1 MNPAHDRYRKYLET
15 LTPKTLR
22 ELPEYVLS
30 DVRFKDP
37 LNDVRGVDS
46 MARVFQHMFENV
58 RGIQF
63 EVRHSASDGTICL
76 MSWRFEGYL
85 SGKPWG
91 FDGTSVIRFAEDGRV
106 FEHIDHWDA
115 ARDFYER
122 LPFIGRLLA
131 FLRRRL
137 RVD

>member
-1 MNPAHDRYRKYLET
+1 MNPAHDHYRQYLET
-15 LTPKTLR
+15 LSPETLR
-22 ELPEYVLS
+22 ELSEYVLS

-46 MARVFQHMFENV
+46 MSRVFRHMFENV
-58 RGIQF
+58 QDIRF
-63 EVRHSASDGTICL
+63 EVRHLASDDTICL
-76 MSWRFEGYL
+76 MSWRFKGSL
-85 SGKPWG
+85 SGKPWC
-91 FDGTSVIRFAEDGRV
+91 FDGTSVVHFTEDGRV
-106 FEHIDHWDA
+106 SEHIDHWDA
-115 ARDFYER
+115 AQDLYER